1 MNPHSF
7 KLRRPYSI
15 YLICQKL
22 AKFSGV
28 ERLTHSMMYLIS
40 ETYYYK
46 NIIILTVNPLL
57 APPRG
62 GGGYFFSRTFE
73 GGLKRKGG
81 LFHLAKRITCS
92 KNTVVSDRVDL
103 RVVQLKSLS
112 KVFNSLVG
120 AQK

>member
-1 MNPHSF
+1 
-7 KLRRPYSI
+7 
-15 YLICQKL
+15 
-22 AKFSGV
+22 
-28 ERLTHSMMYLIS
+28 MMYLIS

-57 APPRG
+57 GPPG
-62 GGGYFFSRTFE
+62 GGGVFFFQELLR
-73 GGLKRKGG
+73 GG
-81 LFHLAKRITCS
+81 LFDLAKRITCS

-103 RVVQLKSLS
+103 RVVQLKSRS

>member
-1 MNPHSF
+1 
-7 KLRRPYSI
+7 
-15 YLICQKL
+15 
-22 AKFSGV
+22 
-28 ERLTHSMMYLIS
+28 MMYLIS

-57 APPRG
+57 APPG

-81 LFHLAKRITCS
+81 LFNLEKRITCN

-112 KVFNSLVG
+112 NIFNSLVE
-120 AQK
+120 A

>member
-1 MNPHSF
+1 MTTNPKCHLKVNPHSF

-15 YLICQKL
+15 YLICQNL

-57 APPRG
+57 GPPG
-62 GGGYFFSRTFE
+62 GGGIFFQELLR
-73 GGLKRKGG
+73 GGLKER
-81 LFHLAKRITCS
+81 
-92 KNTVVSDRVDL
+92 
-103 RVVQLKSLS
+103 
-112 KVFNSLVG
+112 G
-120 AQK
+120 AYLI

>member
-1 MNPHSF
+1 
-7 KLRRPYSI
+7 
-15 YLICQKL
+15 
-22 AKFSGV
+22 
-28 ERLTHSMMYLIS
+28 MMYLIS

-57 APPRG
+57 GPPG
-62 GGGYFFSRTFE
+62 GVFFFQELLR
-73 GGLKRKGG
+73 GG
-81 LFHLAKRITCS
+81 LFDLAKRITCS

-103 RVVQLKSLS
+103 RVVQLKSRS